1 MSIVLTKEAR
11 QQAIESIKR
20 YYAESMED
28 EVGDLKAGLLLDFFL
43 KEIGPSV
50 YNKAVTDAQA
60 YFQEKLVDL
69 DGVVYEPEFQHWK

>member
-1 MSIVLTKEAR
+1 MSIALTKEAR

-20 YYAESMED
+20 YCAESMED

-50 YNKAVTDAQA
+50 YNKAVTDSQA

-69 DGVVYEPEFQHWK
+69 DGVCFEPEFEYWK